1 MSAITLDY
9 RLPDEAF
16 RDRLS
21 LFYEFKADVPQFAD
35 DERADLA
42 QVRFLLSGENPV
54 YTFADGHVARAP
66 RIQVVGPTTGPTRSS
81 ADGPIHIFGVGVL
94 PAGWAQLLDVDA
106 SLLVNRVVDGTE
118 MFGAAATEA
127 FDALKTARNL
137 DHRVRI
143 GHRLAEAL
151 ARRDAAASTDFTK
164 LVDGWLQSSP
174 SPDVEELVRVA
185 GVTRR
190 QVERNCKR
198 YYGAPPKVLAR
209 KYRALRAAIAL
220 AKGEASADAL
230 LSEGFYDQSH
240 LIREVKAFTGVTPK
254 KFTEDLPTLAQLV
267 MQRTEI
273 EGLNPLI
280 TGT

>member
-16 RDRLS
+16 RDRFS
-21 LFYEFKADVPQFAD
+21 LFYEFIADVPTFED
-35 DERADLA
+35 DERADFA
-42 QVRFLLSGENPV
+42 QVRFLIKGEGI
-54 YTFADGHVARAP
+54 YTFADGH
-66 RIQVVGPTTGPTRSS
+66 TGPTHSS
-81 ADGPIHIFGVGVL
+81 VKGPIHLFGVGVL
-94 PAGWAQLLDVDA
+94 PAGWAQLVDIDA
-106 SLLVNRVVDGTE
+106 SLLVNRVIDAVE
-118 MFGAAATEA
+118 MFGDAATEA
-127 FDALKTARNL
+127 YAAICAAESL

-143 GHRLAEAL
+143 GHRLAEGL
-151 ARRDAAASTDFTK
+151 AKRDAAASTEFTK
-164 LVDGWLQSSP
+164 LVDGWLGSCP
-174 SPDVEELVRVA
+174 SPDIEDLVRA
-185 GVTRR
+185 SGVTRR

-220 AKGEASADAL
+220 AKGESSADAL
-230 LSEGFYDQSH
+230 LAEGFYDQSH

-267 MQRTEI
+267 MKRTEI

-280 TGT
+280 TQT

>member
-16 RDRLS
+16 RDRFS
-21 LFYEFKADVPQFAD
+21 LFYEFKADVPVFD
-35 DERADLA
+35 DAERADFA
-42 QVRFLLSGENPV
+42 QVRFLLQGDGV
-54 YTFADGHVARAP
+54 YTFADGYKMQAP
-66 RIQVVGPTTGPTRSS
+66 RIQIVGPTTGPTHSLVN
-81 ADGPIHIFGVGVL
+81 GPIHLFGVGVL
-94 PAGWAQLLDVDA
+94 PAGWAQLVDIDA
-106 SLLVNRVVDGTE
+106 SLLVNRCIDAE
-118 MFGAAATEA
+118 ELFGDAAREA
-127 FDALKTARNL
+127 YDALLKAENL

-143 GHRLAEAL
+143 GHRLAEGL
-151 ARRDAAASTDFTK
+151 VKRGPAAATGFTK
-164 LVDGWLQSSP
+164 IVDAWLGSSH
-174 SPDVEELVRVA
+174 SPDVEELVRA
-185 GVTRR
+185 CGVTRR
-190 QVERNCKR
+190 QIERNCKR

-220 AKGEASADAL
+220 AKGEADAAAL

-267 MQRTEI
+267 MKRTEI

-280 TGT
+280 TQT

>member
-21 LFYEFKADVPQFAD
+21 LFYEFRAEVAKFEDA
-35 DERADLA
+35 ERADLA
-42 QVRFLLSGENPV
+42 QVRFLLAGDGE
-54 YTFADGHVARAP
+54 YTFADGHKARAP
-66 RIQVVGPTTGPTRSS
+66 RIQIVGPTTGPTHSS
-81 ADGPIHIFGVGVL
+81 VNGPILLFGVGVL
-94 PAGWAQLLDVDA
+94 PAGWAQLVDVDA

-118 MFGAAATEA
+118 LFGDAAREA
-127 FDALKTARNL
+127 FDALKAAENL

-143 GHRLAEAL
+143 GHHLAEGL
-151 ARRDAAASTDFTK
+151 AKRDAAASTEFTK

-174 SPDVEELVRVA
+174 SPDIEDLVRCA

-220 AKGEASADAL
+220 AKGEASADTL
-230 LSEGFYDQSH
+230 LTEGFYDQSH
-240 LIREVKAFTGVTPK
+240 LIREIKAFTGITPK

-267 MQRTEI
+267 MKRTEI

-280 TGT
+280 TST